1 MGKERETERRGVPS
15 SYVAL
20 LREKERERERE
31 REREYEVFLS
41 STQGGKT
48 RSFAFSKE
56 PYTMQRANATVTSV
70 SSRGAASLGGVS
82 SRVISV
88 RRTQHVV
95 RASSQPQPQQQQEQK
110 KQSDLVTKGAK
121 TLAAIAIAATV
132 SVADV
137 HEAYAAKDISGLTK
151 CAKSKPY
158 AKREKQAVKALQKRL
173 KKYEE
178 GSAGANAIN
187 SSIAATKK
195 RFKMY
200 ANSGVLC
207 GKDGYPHLIADP
219 GFALQYGHTG
229 EILVPTFGFVY
240 IAGIIGYAG
249 RQYLLSLKDDK
260 KPQTGEII
268 IDVPKALQF
277 FGEAA
282 VWPIKTYTEL
292 RNGTLLAGKDDIT
305 VSPR

>member
-1 MGKERETERRGVPS
+1 MGI
-15 SYVAL
+15 
-20 LREKERERERE
+20 
-31 REREYEVFLS
+31 
-41 STQGGKT
+41 QGGKT

-70 SSRGAASLGGVS
+70 SSRGAASLRGVS
-82 SRVISV
+82 SRVTSV

-95 RASSQPQPQQQQEQK
+95 RASSQPQQQQEQK

-121 TLAAIAIAATV
+121 TLAAIATTV

-195 RFKMY
+195 R
-200 ANSGVLC
+200 
-207 GKDGYPHLIADP
+207 
-219 GFALQYGHTG
+219 
-229 EILVPTFGFVY
+229 
-240 IAGIIGYAG
+240 
-249 RQYLLSLKDDK
+249 
-260 KPQTGEII
+260 
-268 IDVPKALQF
+268 
-277 FGEAA
+277 
-282 VWPIKTYTEL
+282 
-292 RNGTLLAGKDDIT
+292 
-305 VSPR
+305 

>member
-1 MGKERETERRGVPS
+1 MGKN
-15 SYVAL
+15 
-20 LREKERERERE
+20 EKRERERE

-70 SSRGAASLGGVS
+70 SSRGAASLRGVS
-82 SRVISV
+82 SRVTSV

-95 RASSQPQPQQQQEQK
+95 RASSQPQQQEEQK

-187 SSIAATKK
+187 SSLTLALPCSMATRV
-195 RFKMY
+195 RFSSQRLVLFTSLVLSDTPAGSISCPSRTTRSHKQGKSLSTFQRHSSFSVRPL
-200 ANSGVLC
+200 SGL
-207 GKDGYPHLIADP
+207 LR
-219 GFALQYGHTG
+219 
-229 EILVPTFGFVY
+229 PTPS
-240 IAGIIGYAG
+240 
-249 RQYLLSLKDDK
+249 LETELSLQEKMTSLSLLDK
-260 KPQTGEII
+260 RKNIRRKEMKNKRERKGGSFACFQ
-268 IDVPKALQF
+268 VF
-277 FGEAA
+277 R
-282 VWPIKTYTEL
+282 EL
-292 RNGTLLAGKDDIT
+292 LY
-305 VSPR
+305 

>member
-1 MGKERETERRGVPS
+1 MGI
-15 SYVAL
+15 
-20 LREKERERERE
+20 
-31 REREYEVFLS
+31 
-41 STQGGKT
+41 QGGKT

-70 SSRGAASLGGVS
+70 SSRGAASLRGVS

-95 RASSQPQPQQQQEQK
+95 RASSQPQQQQEQK
-110 KQSDLVTKGAK
+110 KQSDLVTKGVK

-137 HEAYAAKDISGLTK
+137 HEAYAAKDISGFTK

-178 GSAGANAIN
+178 GSAGASAIN
-187 SSIAATKK
+187 DQIAKTKN

-200 ANSGVLC
+200 GQTGVLC

-229 EILVPTFGFVY
+229 EVLLPTFAFVY
-240 IAGIIGYAG
+240 IAGYIGYAG
-249 RQYLLSLKDDK
+249 RSYVQAIKGDK
-260 KPQTGEII
+260 KPTQKEIV
-268 IDVPKALQF
+268 IDVPMALKLMLQ
-277 FGEAA
+277 ASA
-282 VWPIKTYTEL
+282 WPIKTFIEL
-292 RNGTLLAGKDDIT
+292 RKGELTEKAENIT

>member
-1 MGKERETERRGVPS
+1 MGTLASK
-15 SYVAL
+15 
-20 LREKERERERE
+20 
-31 REREYEVFLS
+31 
-41 STQGGKT
+41 QGIVSEG
-48 RSFAFSKE
+48 SLD
-56 PYTMQRANATVTSV
+56 TVNMKTSV
-70 SSRGAASLGGVS
+70 SMQRTALTAS
-82 SRVISV
+82 SRTAGS
-88 RRTQHVV
+88 V
-95 RASSQPQPQQQQEQK
+95 RASARAGVRRSHVLRAQERDTQQQNEFIA
-110 KQSDLVTKGAK
+110 KGAK
-121 TLAAIAIAATV
+121 TLAAVALCATLTV
-132 SVADV
+132 GNVE
-137 HEAYAAKDISGLTK
+137 EAQAKKDISGLTP

-158 AKREKQAVKALQKRL
+158 AKREKQAIKALQKRL
-173 KKYEE
+173 KKYEA
-178 GSAGANAIN
+178 GSAGASALKDQ
-187 SSIAATKK
+187 IAKTKK

-200 ANSGVLC
+200 GDTGVLC

>member
-20 LREKERERERE
+20 LKNEKRERE

-41 STQGGKT
+41 SIQGGKT

-70 SSRGAASLGGVS
+70 SSRGAASLRGVS
-82 SRVISV
+82 SRVTSI

-95 RASSQPQPQQQQEQK
+95 RASSQPQQQQEQK